1 MDYVSDFT
9 VRAGIWDDATRVAEV
24 KCKRHTV
31 IFPENADEPSK
42 ITYCNN
48 CGHSFILQPDTDRS
62 LPDICA
68 NCYMEQE
75 RHPLTN
81 KS

>member
-31 IFPENADEPSK
+31 IFPEN
-42 ITYCNN
+42 ITPTKVTFCNN
-48 CGHSFILQPDTDRS
+48 CGCEFILTPDTDQS
-62 LPDICA
+62 LPNICA
-68 NCYMEQE
+68 NCHMKQ
-75 RHPLTN
+75 
-81 KS
+81 

>member
-24 KCKRHTV
+24 KRRRHTV
-31 IFPENADEPSK
+31 IFPENYGEPTK
-42 ITYCNN
+42 VTFCNN
-48 CGHSFILQPDTDRS
+48 CGDTFMLQPDTDRS

-68 NCYMEQE
+68 NCHMEQE
-75 RHPLTN
+75 HHPLTS
-81 KS
+81 KA